1 MPKFASFSLI
11 PSFSTHVFLLS
22 VNAAEDDAVVIAM
35 RNVEIVLFHSSFGAI
50 RIFTHA
56 RTV

>member
-35 RNVEIVLFHSSFGAI
+35 RNVENVLFHRSSGAI
-50 RIFTHA
+50 RIFA
-56 RTV
+56 QAMAV